1 MRLFF
6 IFLII
11 SLVNIISTTHMIP
24 IMLIGINF
32 YLFTKLL
39 DEKKYYGVLASIFVF
54 IIFEINHGFPLMSIP
69 LLAYILH
76 ILIIP
81 YFMTNL
87 SILNRSKLMSISV
100 FYLALYIFLFIAY
113 DVNSLLSV
121 QLLLNLLLDLIVG
134 FILL

>member
-1 MRLFF
+1 
-6 IFLII
+6 
-11 SLVNIISTTHMIP
+11 MIP